1 MPPILRWLLALG
13 PTNPIAVRLVQN
25 GSKRTRH
32 MYVRSG
38 YLAVLIV
45 VLLWALIFNTR
56 EGDLSY
62 LELAR
67 AGASSFTYIAY
78 LQILLIFLLTPIFMA
93 GAISQEANPRTWD
106 ILLTTPLSSLQIVLG
121 NLLGRL
127 FFVLALLVAGLPLFA
142 LTQYFGGVPGES
154 IFASVLVAAC
164 SALVVGTIAIAL
176 STSRLVG
183 KRAVFAFYI
192 ASVSYVAITA
202 GVDVWLRQ
210 RTGGVTWLTMLNP
223 FLAQQS
229 LLSPS
234 AYPRGGPGD
243 AWFLRH
249 PVSAWC
255 LLSTGLSVLLIGL
268 SAFTARLGGLSWL
281 ASRGSRG
288 TVPWYRK
295 MFGLGAAGSDYRPP
309 RSVWNNPI
317 AWREAAAR
325 NATLG
330 RIIARWGFIT
340 AGLAFGVALVVGLH
354 VGQLGAE
361 EFRLALAVTVW
372 AEVAV
377 ITLIALNMAATAV
390 TREREDGT
398 LDLLLATP
406 ITPTDYLNGKL
417 RGMIAYLL
425 PLLAVPIGTLA
436 FAGIYV
442 LLAGS
447 VLGVPERVEVTRQ
460 LIGTTVQAPVMLPE
474 GAIIAALV
482 VVPFTA
488 FCVMV
493 GLMWSVK
500 SRGTIGSI
508 VSAAGVVLGVAGVV
522 GLCGWQSASEIEY
535 AGALLAGLSP
545 ASALRA
551 VVDPV
556 GAMMGTVG
564 EAGLTPA
571 RVFLLIGAAIAAVGQ
586 VGVVWAIRVSVVKG
600 FDMTVRRLAG
610 TR

>member
-1 MPPILRWLLALG
+1 
-13 PTNPIAVRLVQN
+13 
-25 GSKRTRH
+25 
-32 MYVRSG
+32 
-38 YLAVLIV
+38 
-45 VLLWALIFNTR
+45 
-56 EGDLSY
+56 
-62 LELAR
+62 
-67 AGASSFTYIAY
+67 
-78 LQILLIFLLTPIFMA
+78 
-93 GAISQEANPRTWD
+93 
-106 ILLTTPLSSLQIVLG
+106 
-121 NLLGRL
+121 
-127 FFVLALLVAGLPLFA
+127 
-142 LTQYFGGVPGES
+142 
-154 IFASVLVAAC
+154 
-164 SALVVGTIAIAL
+164 SALMVGTIAIAL

-309 RSVWNNPI
+309 RSVWHNPI

-330 RIIARWGFIT
+330 RIVARWGFIT

-436 FAGIYV
+436 AAGIYV

-460 LIGTTVQAPVMLPE
+460 LIGATVQAPVMLPE
-474 GAIIAALV
+474 GAIVAALV

-500 SRGTIGSI
+500 SKGTIGSI

>member
-1 MPPILRWLLALG
+1 
-13 PTNPIAVRLVQN
+13 
-25 GSKRTRH
+25 

-460 LIGTTVQAPVMLPE
+460 LIGTTVQAPVRLPE

-488 FCVMV
+488 FCVMG
-493 GLMWSVK
+493 GLMWAGK

>member
-121 NLLGRL
+121 NLMGRL

-281 ASRGSRG
+281 ASRGGRG
-288 TVPWYRK
+288 SVPWYRK

-309 RSVWNNPI
+309 RSVWHNPI

-330 RIIARWGFIT
+330 RIVARWGFIT
-340 AGLAFGVALVVGLH
+340 AGLAFGIALVVGLH
-354 VGQLGAE
+354 AGQLGAE

-442 LLAGS
+442 LLARS
-447 VLGVPERVEVTRQ
+447 VLGLPERVEVTRQ
-460 LIGTTVQAPVMLPE
+460 LLGGAVQAPVMLPE
-474 GAIIAALV
+474 GAIVAALV
-482 VVPFTA
+482 VVPFIA

-500 SRGTIGSI
+500 SRGTIASI

-522 GLCGWQSASEIEY
+522 GLCGWQSASEIEF

-551 VVDPV
+551 IVDPV

-564 EAGLTPA
+564 EAGLAPA
-571 RVFLLIGAAIAAVGQ
+571 RVFLLIGAAVAAVGQ

>member
-1 MPPILRWLLALG
+1 
-13 PTNPIAVRLVQN
+13 
-25 GSKRTRH
+25 

>member
-243 AWFLRH
+243 AWFLRP